1 MVWVS
6 KERGGSAAG
15 TPQGLSGLAGSHRI
29 SLGTGTS
36 LLERLMLHNPL
47 YKKSSGGYD
56 PQFITKLLWN
66 YRWGQGRCRKGLS
79 QAGLVSMALQDLSPR
94 AS

>member
-1 MVWVS
+1 MAL
-6 KERGGSAAG
+6 RGATGYHWA
-15 TPQGLSGLAGSHRI
+15 
-29 SLGTGTS
+29 TGTS